1 MRTKLKM
8 ATGWIHTT
16 LIFSLFFPT
25 LYSVGTETVSG
36 EQIWIYI
43 LNLFLIL
50 PVIVT
55 ELSVLHCKNLIEY
68 LFFSILSILTT
79 GWIIFTIGNLLSFQ
93 TFSPILI
100 PTVIMIEGIYIL
112 IYRSLWRLHN
122 KKIEMTYADT
132 EESKEQYDMLTNP
145 GLAGMT
151 FFFISYLIGKFFNN
165 KLLCN
170 EAFFSCI
177 IYFFT
182 IMLYLYLKN
191 TENYLFINQT
201 IENIPKRRL
210 YGISKNMFLILSFLL
225 LVSSIP
231 SILTVSFR
239 TYHNARELLSNTPYS
254 DELWEDTTTESSSEN
269 DEFYEY
275 LQEMIGEPLEL
286 PWLEPLTKVL
296 IIVVLLIIGVY
307 TIKYINKTQRRFREA
322 YDDNGDIVEDL
333 ELPDN
338 SSSLEERITRK
349 KWDKKNMSPREKIR
363 YDYYLFIKKHRSELP
378 LPHETPHEIEKAANI
393 EDMEETKQIHLKYE
407 QARYDK

>member
-16 LIFSLFFPT
+16 LVFSLIFPT

-50 PVIVT
+50 PVIAT
-55 ELSVLHCKNLIEY
+55 ELSVLHCKNLIGY
-68 LFFSILSILTT
+68 LFFSILSILTA
-79 GWIIFTIGNLLSFQ
+79 GWIVFTIGNLLSFQ

-100 PTVIMIEGIYIL
+100 PTVIMIEGIYII
-112 IYRSLWRLHN
+112 IYRFLWRLHN
-122 KKIEMTYADT
+122 KKIEITYADA
-132 EESKEQYDMLTNP
+132 EESKEHYDMLTNP
-145 GLAGMT
+145 GLTGMI
-151 FFFISYLIGKFFNN
+151 FFFISYIIGKFFHN
-165 KLLCN
+165 KILCN

-182 IMLYLYLKN
+182 VMFYLYLKN
-191 TENYLFINQT
+191 TEHYLFMNQT
-201 IENIPKRRL
+201 IENIPKRRI

-225 LVSSIP
+225 LVASIP
-231 SILTVSFR
+231 SILTVPLR

-254 DELWEDTTTESSSEN
+254 NELWEDTTTESSSEN

-296 IIVVLLIIGVY
+296 IVVVLLIIGVY
-307 TIKYINKTQRRFREA
+307 IIKYINKTQRRFREA
-322 YDDNGDIVEDL
+322 YDENGDIVEDL

-338 SSSLEERITRK
+338 SSSLEERISRK

-378 LPHETPHEIEKAANI
+378 LPHETPYEIEKAANI
-393 EDMEETKQIHLKYE
+393 ADMEETKQIHLKYE